1 MSPGSQ
7 EAGSARRGRWARPA
21 GLEAVAGGARAREAS
36 EAGELRFDF
45 DGGDCTMKAVEKHLI
60 EEALRFARGNVS
72 EVARLLG
79 VTRGGLRHR
88 MEKWGI
94 EAP

>member
-1 MSPGSQ
+1 
-7 EAGSARRGRWARPA
+7 
-21 GLEAVAGGARAREAS
+21 
-36 EAGELRFDF
+36 
-45 DGGDCTMKAVEKHLI
+45 MKAVEKHLI